1 MLVEDEA
8 LIAMDLEDVFRDQGY
23 DVTGPFALCRDA
35 LAALTAGLPDVA
47 VLDATL
53 RDGPCLDLARE
64 LRRLG
69 VPFLIYSGRDAFE
82 EQPQELEGVPW
93 IEKPSS
99 LESVTRVARDLLK
112 TGVEAAAPARSR
124 SQA

>member
-1 MLVEDEA
+1 MVVEDEA
-8 LIAMDLEDVFRDQGY
+8 LIALDLEDVFRDAAY
-23 DVTGPFALCRDA
+23 DVTGPYPSCGDA
-35 LAALTAGLPDVA
+35 LASLKIALPDVA

-82 EQPQELEGVPW
+82 EQPPELEGVPW
-93 IEKPSS
+93 IEKPSR
-99 LESVTRVARDLLK
+99 LELVIRT
-112 TGVEAAAPARSR
+112 AAELIADRNGRKPG
-124 SQA
+124 